1 MFLFPIHS
9 FTWDLRRRRKK
20 KIQDNITSYYYYY
33 SSNNIFTLCRNQFI
47 INFKDVVH
55 LFSMHLVQLISK
67 MFVLVWQQHMK
78 VKFSNLKHKKQKI
91 FFLFFL
97 IQHQEL
103 LQLIPIQ

>member
-1 MFLFPIHS
+1 M
-9 FTWDLRRRRKK
+9 
-20 KIQDNITSYYYYY
+20 
-33 SSNNIFTLCRNQFI
+33 

-55 LFSMHLVQLISK
+55 LFSMHLVQLILK

-78 VKFSNLKHKKQKI
+78 VKFSNLKHKQKKN
-91 FFLFFL
+91 FVFLFSL